1 MKGLTNLMEE
11 TVLRKIDQLWPQTD
25 YCKCDK
31 CRLDIAAYA
40 LNRLPARYVQSFE
53 GAMLHKFETSTTQ
66 TDIEITA
73 VVYRAIQRIGE
84 EPHNN
89 MGKNNTNK

>member
-1 MKGLTNLMEE
+1 MEGLTNLMEE
-11 TVLRKIDQLWPQTD
+11 TVLHKIEQLWPQTD

-73 VVYRAIQRIGE
+73 VVYKAIQRIGE
-84 EPHNN
+84 DPHSN
-89 MGKNNTNK
+89 MGKKN